1 MKYAI
6 FDNLGFPKAFYD
18 DEIHETIPKE
28 AIQIME
34 EQWLEFINNQGQM
47 VWDFDTNTVKAYT
60 PPPPT
65 LDELKAQKLNELQ
78 TTTKN
83 YIEQFYPQIKQMSDA
98 SDKNNGESYLLLQ
111 NIDTIQLRKDITNET
126 IKNYPDFTTALNNI
140 LIKYQ
145 SSTNQL
151 INYWL
156 TQGLK
161 IAFRNYFVFLVKQE
175 YYNLET
181 QINNATSEA
190 ELPAITFTT
199 IFPEGL

>member
-1 MKYAI
+1 MKVFAYIHPQLNTLCCALLPEAVPQGVNAVELEVESTDDI
-6 FDNLGFPKAFYD
+6 ILDNGQIRVKTEQEKLQDKKQ
-18 DEIHETIPKE
+18 ELLQKLSNE
-28 AIQIME
+28 A
-34 EQWLEFINNQGQM
+34 
-47 VWDFDTNTVKAYT
+47 KAYIEKYY
-60 PPPPT
+60 P
-65 LDELKAQKLNELQ
+65 ELKQR
-78 TTTKN
+78 
-83 YIEQFYPQIKQMSDA
+83 SDA
-98 SDKNNGESYLLLQ
+98 SDKNNGESYLSLQ
-111 NIDTIQLRKDITNET
+111 NIDTIQLRKDIADET

>member
-1 MKYAI
+1 MK
-6 FDNLGFPKAFYD
+6 
-18 DEIHETIPKE
+18 
-28 AIQIME
+28 
-34 EQWLEFINNQGQM
+34 
-47 VWDFDTNTVKAYT
+47 VWAYVH
-60 PPPPT
+60 P
-65 LDELKAQKLNELQ
+65 ELKTLCCALLPEAVPQGIQAIEFDVESPDDIILDNGQIRVKTEQDKLAEAKQKAINELSQ
-78 TTTKN
+78 KTTT
-83 YIEQFYPQIKQMSDA
+83 YILRYYPENKQRSDV
-98 SDKNNGESYLLLQ
+98 SDKENGESYLSLQ
-111 NIDTIQLRKDITNET
+111 NIDTIQLRKDIADET

-175 YYNLET
+175 YYNFET

-199 IFPEGL
+199 IFSEGL

>member
-1 MKYAI
+1 MKVFAYIHPQLNTLCCALLPEAVPQGVNAVELEVETPEDVILDNGQIRVKTEAEKLAEEKQKAI
-6 FDNLGFPKAFYD
+6 
-18 DEIHETIPKE
+18 
-28 AIQIME
+28 
-34 EQWLEFINNQGQM
+34 
-47 VWDFDTNTVKAYT
+47 
-60 PPPPT
+60 
-65 LDELKAQKLNELQ
+65 NELSQ
-78 TTTKN
+78 KTAT
-83 YIEQFYPQIKQMSDA
+83 YILQYYSDNKQRSDA
-98 SDKNNGESYLLLQ
+98 SDKENGESYLSLQ
-111 NIDTIQLRKDITNET
+111 NIDTIQLRKDITDET

>member
-1 MKYAI
+1 MKIWAYLHPELNVLYWALSKETVPQGVNAVELEVESTDDIILDNGQIRVKTEAEKLAEEKQKAI
-6 FDNLGFPKAFYD
+6 
-18 DEIHETIPKE
+18 
-28 AIQIME
+28 
-34 EQWLEFINNQGQM
+34 
-47 VWDFDTNTVKAYT
+47 
-60 PPPPT
+60 
-65 LDELKAQKLNELQ
+65 NELSQ
-78 TTTKN
+78 KTTT
-83 YIEQFYPQIKQMSDA
+83 YILQYYSENKQRSDV
-98 SDKNNGESYLLLQ
+98 SDKENGESYLLLQ
-111 NIDTIQLRKDITNET
+111 NIDTIQLRKDITDET

-156 TQGLK
+156 TQRLK

>member
-1 MKYAI
+1 MKIWAYLHPELNVLYWA
-6 FDNLGFPKAFYD
+6 LS
-18 DEIHETIPKE
+18 KE
-28 AIQIME
+28 AVPKGVEAIEFDVESTDDIILDNGQIRVKT
-34 EQWLEFINNQGQM
+34 EQEKLQDKKQELLQKLSNEAKDYIG
-47 VWDFDTNTVKAYT
+47 KYY
-60 PPPPT
+60 P
-65 LDELKAQKLNELQ
+65 ELKQR
-78 TTTKN
+78 
-83 YIEQFYPQIKQMSDA
+83 SDVI
-98 SDKNNGESYLLLQ
+98 DKENGEGYLSLQ
-111 NIDTIQLRKDITNET
+111 NIDTIQLRKDITDET

-161 IAFRNYFVFLVKQE
+161 IAFRNYFIFLVKQE

-199 IFPEGL
+199 IFPGGL

>member
-1 MKYAI
+1 MKIWAYLHPELNA
-6 FDNLGFPKAFYD
+6 LYWALS
-18 DEIHETIPKE
+18 KE
-28 AIQIME
+28 AVPQGVNAVELEVESTDDIILDNGQIRVKT
-34 EQWLEFINNQGQM
+34 EQEKLQDKKQELLQKLSNEA
-47 VWDFDTNTVKAYT
+47 KAYIEKYY
-60 PPPPT
+60 P
-65 LDELKAQKLNELQ
+65 ELKQR
-78 TTTKN
+78 
-83 YIEQFYPQIKQMSDA
+83 SDA
-98 SDKNNGESYLLLQ
+98 SDKDNGESYLLLQ
-111 NIDTIQLRKDITNET
+111 NIDTIQLRKDIADET

>member
-1 MKYAI
+1 MK
-6 FDNLGFPKAFYD
+6 
-18 DEIHETIPKE
+18 
-28 AIQIME
+28 
-34 EQWLEFINNQGQM
+34 
-47 VWDFDTNTVKAYT
+47 VWAYVH
-60 PPPPT
+60 P
-65 LDELKAQKLNELQ
+65 ELKTLCCALLPEAVPQGIQAIEFDVESPDDIILDNGQIRVKTEQDKLAEAKQKAINELSQ
-78 TTTKN
+78 KTTT
-83 YIEQFYPQIKQMSDA
+83 YILRYYPENKQRSDV
-98 SDKNNGESYLLLQ
+98 SDKENGESYLSLQ
-111 NIDTIQLRKDITNET
+111 NIDTIQLRKDIADET

-175 YYNLET
+175 HYNLET

-199 IFPEGL
+199 IFSEGL